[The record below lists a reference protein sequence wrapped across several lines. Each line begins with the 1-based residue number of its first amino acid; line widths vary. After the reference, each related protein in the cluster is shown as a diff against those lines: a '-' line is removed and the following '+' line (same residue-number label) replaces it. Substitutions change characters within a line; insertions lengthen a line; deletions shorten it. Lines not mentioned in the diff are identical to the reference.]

1 MGVYWMKGYK
11 NMGLQS
17 GGDTR
22 DHLSSE
28 CSVIEKTVGFL
39 NEKLNNGWDGS
50 YTYMS
55 IGS

>member
-1 MGVYWMKGYK
+1 MKGYK